1 MIHMYKHI
9 HTRGSALVYGLV
21 IMTVVLILLTSIIG
35 FVASQTKYALTVH
48 SREQA
53 FQIAEA
59 GIHFYKWYLAH
70 NTDGRTASQIES
82 FWTGGTAYGVGS
94 TYEAEY
100 FDPSGGAVGK
110 YQITVTPPEMGSTV
124 AIVRSVGTSYKDVGA
139 PRTIEVRFRRPSWSE
154 FIVLSNAVT
163 RFGVGTETFGP
174 IHSNYGIRFDGLAH
188 NLVTSSVASY
198 NDPDHVGGD
207 ELGVHTH
214 VNAPPATGMNDAFR
228 PAEAAGVTPPAR
240 PDVFEGGRQLSVATV
255 DFNGILGDLSYM
267 KSVAIAGTN
276 GSRYFDN
283 DHQGRHI
290 ILKADGNFDIRTVR
304 SFNSSTNQISS
315 NNGYV
320 GGWATYPIPNEGVIF
335 VENNVWLEGTING
348 KRTTI
353 VAANLDSS
361 ALKDVYI
368 GKDIRYTN
376 YDCSDMLGIIG
387 QSDVMIYENSE
398 TDLRIDGALLAQTD
412 RVGRP
417 NYGMSDHKNIITI
430 YGAIASNQ
438 RYGFS
443 WTNGVQ
449 NWGYTTRN
457 LLYDNNLLYCPPP
470 YFPVGTQYEMDL
482 WEEK

>member
-1 MIHMYKHI
+1 MTRLYRSLR
-9 HTRGSALVYGLV
+9 RGSALVYGLV
-21 IMTVVLILLTSIIG
+21 IMTVVLILLTSIIS
-35 FVASQTKYALTVH
+35 FVASQIKYALTIH
-48 SREQA
+48 TREQS

-70 NTDGRTASQIES
+70 NTDGRTTSQIQA
-82 FWTGGTAYGVGS
+82 FWTGGTAYGVD
-94 TYEAEY
+94 TLYEAEY
-100 FDPSGGAVGK
+100 FDPGGGAVGK
-110 YQITVTPPEMGSTV
+110 YQITVTPPETGSTAV
-124 AIVRSVGTSYKDVGA
+124 TVRSVGISYKDADA

-154 FIVLSNAVT
+154 FIVLSNSIT
-163 RFGVGTETFGP
+163 RFGEGTETFGP
-174 IHSNYGIRFDGLAH
+174 IHSNLGIRFDGLAH

-214 VNAPPATGMNDAFR
+214 VNVPPATGVNNTFR
-228 PAEAAGVTPPAR
+228 PAEAAGVTPLPAR
-240 PDVFEGGRQLSVATV
+240 PDVFEGGRQLLVPTV
-255 DFNGILGDLSYM
+255 DFNGVLGDLNYM
-267 KSVAIAGTN
+267 KSEAIAGIN
-276 GSRYFDN
+276 GSRYFDD

-290 ILKADGNFDIRTVR
+290 ILKADGNFDIRTVQ
-304 SFNSSTNQISS
+304 SFNSATNEINHYS
-315 NNGYV
+315 
-320 GGWATYPIPNEGVIF
+320 GGWATYPIPDEGVIF

-348 KRTTI
+348 KRATI
-353 VAANLDSS
+353 VAANLESA
-361 ALKDVYI
+361 ALKDIYI

-398 TDLRIDGALLAQTD
+398 TDLRIDGALLAQTH

-417 NYGMSDHKNIITI
+417 NYGRSDHKNIITI
-430 YGAIASNQ
+430 YGAIVSNQ
-438 RYGFS
+438 RYGFA

-449 NWGYTTRN
+449 NWGYTTRD

>member
-1 MIHMYKHI
+1 MISL
-9 HTRGSALVYGLV
+9 HTRASRGSALVYGLV

-48 SREQA
+48 TREQA

-70 NTDGRTASQIES
+70 NTDGRTTSQIQN
-82 FWTGGTAYGVGS
+82 FWTSGGAYGVGS
-94 TYEAEY
+94 VYEAEY
-100 FDPSGGAVGK
+100 FDPSGGAIGK
-110 YQITVTPPEMGSTV
+110 YQITVTPPSTGSTV
-124 AIVRSVGTSYKDVGA
+124 VTVRSVGIAYKDAGA

-154 FIVLSNAVT
+154 YIVLSNAIT
-163 RFGVGTETFGP
+163 RFGVGTETFGK

-188 NLVTSSVASY
+188 NLVTSSVAQY

-214 VNAPPATGMNDAFR
+214 VNAPPGSGVNDAFR
-228 PAEAAGVTPPAR
+228 PAEAPPATLPSR
-240 PDVFEGGRQLSVATV
+240 PDVFEGGRQTGVATV
-255 DFNGILGDLSYM
+255 DFNGVLGDLSYI
-267 KSVAIAGTN
+267 KSVAQAGTN
-276 GSRYFDN
+276 GSKYFDN
-283 DHQGRHI
+283 AHQGRHI
-290 ILKADGNFDIRTVR
+290 ILKANGNFDIRTVQ
-304 SFNSSTNQISS
+304 SFNSSTNEI
-315 NNGYV
+315 NNYS

-335 VENNVWLEGTING
+335 VENHVWLEGTING

-353 VAANLDSS
+353 VAANLTSS

-417 NYGMSDHKNIITI
+417 NYGQSDHKNVITI

-438 RYGFS
+438 RYGFA
-443 WTNGVQ
+443 WTNGVN